1 MATEKI
7 EIQIIAKGKP
17 AEKAIKGVE
26 KKTKDLG
33 KQAKKTGKDTDGM
46 LTKMRAGWIAVGAS
60 VAIAVTK
67 AASFERA
74 SIGLTKAQKDWA
86 KEVSL
91 ATDIQADQV
100 AGFLKSAQT
109 AGLAEDQ
116 MKELAKQSIALGYA
130 FPHENAET
138 LNDNMIM
145 LARTGEAQG
154 FVVDILEQ
162 KYSALGEDI
171 NTLDL
176 KTKSWAEKM
185 ELVGDV
191 AAKSQ
196 EQMDASKYKDLNE
209 MVGSLDKAF
218 TDVGDTLV
226 KLGSDS
232 GGFGLMKSVIEGIS
246 LSIQFMGAGIK
257 TIVVD
262 IGILLEKLGVL
273 QDRQIKTIDLKKEE
287 LTLEEKLRKLYI
299 FKAEIYDTLS
309 ILQGRQLED
318 AKKQMKSIDKQIDN
332 LNKYGDAHHDVKE
345 KIEASKEA
353 HAELL
358 EQQKNSI
365 DRLEEFGAGWKKQGG
380 TIKDQTK
387 QWAELGG
394 KAADSL
400 GTALTNM
407 AMGVKTSF
415 KDMARVVVAELIKIA
430 IMRRIVNPLG
440 NFLFPS
446 THTGT
451 AEVKHSGGAIG
462 STRIPSFHNGFRSDE
477 RLAKL
482 QVGEA
487 VVNRAGATKNRGAID
502 AMNKGYSVGGNGGGV
517 TTAEINFNV
526 QAIDASSFNN
536 YLVNNRSTIEGIINS
551 SLTTNGSVRRTIR
564 QTI

>member
-33 KQAKKTGKDTDGM
+33 KQAKKTGKETDGM

-74 SIGLTKAQKDWA
+74 SLGLTAAQKEWA
-86 KEVSL
+86 KETSL

-116 MKELAKQSIALGYA
+116 MKDLAKQSIALGYA

-162 KYSALGEDI
+162 KYTALGEDI

-185 ELVGDV
+185 ELVGEV

-218 TDVGDTLV
+218 TEIGNTLV
-226 KLGSDS
+226 ILGSDS
-232 GGFGLMKSVIEGIS
+232 GGFGLVKKIIDGIS
-246 LSIQFMGAGIK
+246 LSLQFVGAGIK
-257 TIVVD
+257 TIATD
-262 IGILLEKLGVL
+262 ITILFEKLGIVHEKQL
-273 QDRQIKTIDLKKEE
+273 ARIETDKEE
-287 LTLEEKLRKLYI
+287 LSLEERLRNAYI
-299 FKAEIYDTLS
+299 LKATIFDSLS
-309 ILQGRQLED
+309 ILEGESLKAAE
-318 AKKQMKSIDKQIDN
+318 KQIK
-332 LNKYGDAHHDVKE
+332 LVEKQIKGLLKYGDAHKEVRDQINANKQAHADAKEQEIADANSAWSKMKQGFGDYVSDVK
-345 KIEASKEA
+345 KKSKTMRDLGSTVA
-353 HAELL
+353 
-358 EQQKNSI
+358 
-365 DRLEEFGAGWKKQGG
+365 QGME
-380 TIKDQTK
+380 D
-387 QWAELGG
+387 AFV
-394 KAADSL
+394 
-400 GTALTNM
+400 NM
-407 AMGVKTSF
+407 AMGVKSSF
-415 KDMARVVVAELIKIA
+415 KDMAKAVMADLLRII
-430 IMRRIVNPLG
+430 IRRNITTK
-440 NFLFPS
+440 LFGLF
-446 THTGT
+446 HTGT
-451 AEVKHSGGAIG
+451 AEVKHTGGMVG
-462 STRIPSFHNGFRSDE
+462 IPSFHTGVRSDE

-487 VVNRAGATKNRGAID
+487 VINRGGAAKNRASIE
-502 AMNKGYSVGGNGGGV
+502 AMNKGYSVGGGGGNI

-526 QAIDASSFNN
+526 QAIDSNSFNN
-536 YLVNNRSTIEGIINS
+536 YLVNNRDTIEGIINA
-551 SLTTNGSVRRTIR
+551 SLTSNGSVRRTIR